1 VPNGKPGD
9 FAATDIKHYGYRVFT
24 PEMDAL
30 VEEIDGFTEDY
41 AAFDP
46 FGNEL
51 VSFMMA
57 ARLDRGLWP
66 ELRRRLEERRDE
78 LRDAKPRAT

>member
-9 FAATDIKHYGYRVFT
+9 SVATDIKQYGYRVFT
-24 PEMDAL
+24 PELDAL
-30 VEEIDGFTEDY
+30 VVEIDGFTEDY

-46 FGNEL
+46 FGNDL

-57 ARLDRGLWP
+57 ARLDRALWP

-78 LRDAKPRAT
+78 LRNALP